1 MAERGIPGAETWNG
15 TVLVPENQGGP
26 RPEFGQKTNRN
37 QINREV
43 MKKIFNIF
51 MAAGIT
57 LMSLGSA
64 EAQQLPQFSQYIF
77 NGLHIN
83 PAYAGYKNEGYV
95 QSTYRSQWMDFPGAP
110 RTFTVTADLSANEG
124 KMGFGVSFLT
134 DQIGP
139 TRNTTA
145 LLTYSYRIQTGD
157 DSFFSLGASGGFSDY
172 MIDGDMLRYNDPNDP
187 NLPEG
192 RVTMLTP
199 NMNLGAFWHSSRFYA
214 GLSAYNLVGKGALER
229 QDVALAFHD
238 VHFFLTAGGIFPI
251 SDRIQFKPS
260 FLVKEVKGAP
270 TSYDLNGMFL
280 FMERLWL
287 GGSYRSNVKIWNDNL
302 EDNLNGRNAFAFI
315 AEIFATDN
323 LRIGYAYDH
332 NMNVLQNYRNNS
344 HEISVGYYLSARSV
358 KLKNPRWF

>member
-1 MAERGIPGAETWNG
+1 
-15 TVLVPENQGGP
+15 
-26 RPEFGQKTNRN
+26 
-37 QINREV
+37 

-51 MAAGIT
+51 VAAG
-57 LMSLGSA
+57 LVLLSA
-64 EAQQLPQFSQYIF
+64 VPSRGQQLPQFSQYIF

-124 KMGFGVSFLT
+124 KMGFGASFLT

-139 TRNTTA
+139 ARTTTA
-145 LLTYSYRIQTGD
+145 LLTYAYRIQTGD

-172 MIDGDMLRYNDPNDP
+172 MIDGDMLRYNDPDDP
-187 NLPEG
+187 NIPGG

-214 GLSAYNLVGKGALER
+214 GLSAYNLIGKGSLER
-229 QDVALAFHD
+229 EDLALAFHD
-238 VHFFLTAGGIFPI
+238 VHFFLTAGAIFPVSGSI
-251 SDRIQFKPS
+251 RFKPS

-280 FMERLWL
+280 FMDRLWL
-287 GGSYRSNVKIWNDNL
+287 GGSYRSNVRIWNDNL